1 MGPQPPAA
9 HTAAAACRLD
19 GAPCGA
25 LLPRPPGRVPRMR
38 LPLPQVPP
46 LRLRHLAPQCALPP
60 LPLARTPPPAL
71 ALARARDEAARRL
84 PAAAAHRPRGLPDAP
99 PRPPLRAAPRA
110 LRDGRPREP
119 AGEAPLRRAADSA
132 RGWLRR
138 GAALQPHPR
147 TCGRR
152 PPRDARTLPR
162 AASRRLGR
170 HPLARRPHACR
181 HLRGRLHHRPRR
193 AHPHLRA
200 VRPPAHLRPRLCRP
214 AARGGLRGA
223 GARLRR
229 RLHPGGAP
237 PLRPLQGLALHR
249 PPSGRE
255 RPYPQGA
262 RIREQGLRRRRGAG
276 KTTAAAEPTA
286 EEAAAARPANAPTPE
301 STAEPASRPARA

>member
-9 HTAAAACRLD
+9 HAAATACRLD
-19 GAPCGA
+19 GAPCGT
-25 LLPRPPGRVPRMR
+25 LLPRPPGRVIHMR

-170 HPLARRPHACR
+170 HPLTRRPHACR

-200 VRPPAHLRPRLCRP
+200 IRPPAHLRRRLCRP
-214 AARGGLRGA
+214 PARSAAEEETA
-223 GARLRR
+223 AE
-229 RLHPGGAP
+229 PAAAP
-237 PLRPLQGLALHR
+237 ATPAAPAA
-249 PPSGRE
+249 PAAP
-255 RPYPQGA
+255 
-262 RIREQGLRRRRGAG
+262 AG
-276 KTTAAAEPTA
+276 KTTAAAEPTV